1 MIARYM
7 FGAVTARTGDEMSGP
22 ALLVAGLALT
32 GSPVVAS
39 WLLAG
44 LTASAAIG
52 GPLLGVLLDR
62 AVYPGRMLA
71 GCLLGYTA
79 GLLAVLLGLGHVPDA
94 ALVAVAVLA
103 GLLGPALTGGWT
115 AQLPLLVPAARLE
128 RASALDAI
136 SYNAAGLAGP
146 AVVAGVAAAWG
157 GQSAVVVS
165 LALLVAA
172 VPIAYRLPARTHR
185 ATGEDREGS
194 QEAAG
199 QASPA
204 GSQEVAGQAGREGS
218 RHAGRGR
225 SQDGA
230 GRGAAPARDGG
241 GGRGIRQELAAGFT
255 AIARNAPLR
264 RATVTSM
271 VSYSGVP
278 MFVVAAPLLGAA
290 LAGAVAYGALLLAV
304 TAGAALAANAVLA
317 RRRGPSPSPDAILV
331 AATLLL
337 GVALALAAV
346 APQLAPARP
355 GPFTAAFG
363 VAVVAAVL
371 AGVAEGPQ
379 LTALLAVR
387 HREAPPELRSQIFTT
402 GASLKITSFAAG
414 STVAGPLA
422 GADLGAALLA
432 GAALQVAAVAAYALL
447 SRGPRRPRP

>member
-1 MIARYM
+1 M
-7 FGAVTARTGDEMSGP
+7 FGAITARTGDEMSGP

-62 AVYPGRMLA
+62 AAHPGRMLA

-79 GLLAVLLGLGHVPDA
+79 GLLVVLLGLGHVPDA

-115 AQLPLLVPAARLE
+115 AQLPLLVPAGRLE

-136 SYNAAGLAGP
+136 SYNAAGLTGP
-146 AVVAGVAAAWG
+146 AAVAGVAAAWG
-157 GQSAVVVS
+157 GRSAMVVS

-172 VPIAYRLPARTHR
+172 VPIAYRLPARAR
-185 ATGEDREGS
+185 
-194 QEAAG
+194 
-199 QASPA
+199 
-204 GSQEVAGQAGREGS
+204 
-218 RHAGRGR
+218 RGALPVNDDAVNDNAVN
-225 SQDGA
+225 DGA
-230 GRGAAPARDGG
+230 AHDGDG
-241 GGRGIRQELAAGFT
+241 KGIRRELAAGFT

-271 VSYSGVP
+271 VSYAGVP
-278 MFVVAAPLLGAA
+278 MFVVGAPLLGAL

-304 TAGAALAANAVLA
+304 TAGAALAANAALT
-317 RRRGPSPSPDAILV
+317 RRRGTSPSPDTILA

-355 GPFTAAFG
+355 GPFTAGFG
-363 VAVVAAVL
+363 VAVLAAVL

-387 HREAPPELRSQIFTT
+387 HREAPPEQRSQIFTT

-422 GADLGAALLA
+422 GHDLGAAFLA
-432 GAALQVAAVAAYALL
+432 GTALQVAAVTAYALL

>member
-1 MIARYM
+1 M
-7 FGAVTARTGDEMSGP
+7 FGAITARTGDEMSGP

-44 LTASAAIG
+44 LTASAAVG

-62 AVYPGRMLA
+62 ASHPGRMLA

-79 GLLAVLLGLGHVPDA
+79 GLLVVLLGLGHVPDA

-115 AQLPLLVPAARLE
+115 AQLPLLAPAGRLE

-157 GQSAVVVS
+157 GQSAMVVS

-172 VPIAYRLPARTHR
+172 VPIAYRLPARAHR
-185 ATGEDREGS
+185 ATG
-194 QEAAG
+194 A
-199 QASPA
+199 
-204 GSQEVAGQAGREGS
+204 
-218 RHAGRGR
+218 
-225 SQDGA
+225 DGE
-230 GRGAAPARDGG
+230 
-241 GGRGIRQELAAGFT
+241 GIRRELAAGFT

-271 VSYSGVP
+271 VSYAGVP

-290 LAGAVAYGALLLAV
+290 LAGAVAYGALLLAL
-304 TAGAALAANAVLA
+304 TAGAALTANAVLA
-317 RRRGPSPSPDAILV
+317 RRRRTSPSPDTILA

-346 APQLAPARP
+346 APHLAALAPHLAALAPHLAPARP
-355 GPFTAAFG
+355 EPFTAAFG
-363 VAVVAAVL
+363 VAALAAVL

-387 HREAPPELRSQIFTT
+387 HREAPPQQRSQIFTT

-422 GADLGAALLA
+422 AHDLGAALLA
-432 GAALQVAAVAAYALL
+432 GAGLQVAAVTAYALL
-447 SRGPRRPRP
+447 SRRPRP